1 MGLVNASITFVIGYF
16 IINFIQK
23 NKHMLKKIFPTEKMN
38 KYLDKDINSETY
50 LLLIGFVVKDFFI

>member
-23 NKHMLKKIFPTEKMN
+23 NKNTLKKIVPTEKIN

-50 LLLIGFVVKDFFI
+50 LLLLGFVVKDFFI